1 MTILLRDICF
11 ASDQM
16 CIVIILPYCRL
27 KETFDF
33 LSSVPVIEKLF
44 VADETEKMRLE
55 MCEALRRMW
64 NRFVLGKPDDEKKK

>member
-1 MTILLRDICF
+1 MIL
-11 ASDQM
+11 
-16 CIVIILPYCRL
+16 YRL

-44 VADETEKMRLE
+44 VAEETEQMRVE

-64 NRFVLGKPDDEKKK
+64 NKFVLGKDDDEKKK